1 MKKRSKREDDF
12 TIKNPH
18 AAGIDIGSS
27 VHYVA
32 VSENIDSKPIRE
44 FRANTED
51 LALIVDWLTSLGI
64 TTVAMES
71 TGIYWIAL
79 YDMLASK
86 GIEVC
91 LVNARH
97 FKNVSGRKT
106 DVSDC
111 EWLRKLHTFGLLN
124 ASFIPDEL
132 TRELRIYVRQRE
144 ALETLKA
151 KDLTK
156 IGTAL
161 HSMNIKLHNIVSS
174 LEGETSMNIL
184 RSIVGGEHSPE
195 ALVLHWRKQMKATID
210 DAKRSLA
217 GNYKE
222 ENLFVLRQALS
233 SYDFH
238 KSQMLECE
246 SMIEKVLKQISLQSD
261 KRVGSE
267 ITAEAVGRKKKRKAR
282 KNEYHFDAV
291 EDLKKVTGVNLTA
304 IDGFGV
310 NTVLSLLAET
320 GTDMSKFKTAGHFCS
335 WLRLCPNPSISGGK
349 LLGHRKSTSSSRA
362 AKAFRLAAQSLHSN
376 KGYLGQKFR
385 AIAYKKGTAAAIK
398 AIAHKLAVIYYTMLR
413 DGQEYRKEDM
423 EVLQRK
429 NELAMVK
436 NLENKA
442 KKLGFNI
449 VKVAA

>member
-1 MKKRSKREDDF
+1 MKKRSKREQDL

-32 VSENIDSKPIRE
+32 VSEKIDTKPIRE
-44 FRANTED
+44 FGANTED
-51 LALIVDWLTSLGI
+51 LALIVDWLKSLRI

-71 TGIYWIAL
+71 TGIYWIPL
-79 YDMLASK
+79 YDMLESK

-97 FKNVSGRKT
+97 LKNVSGRKT
-106 DVSDC
+106 DVSDS
-111 EWLRKLHTFGLLN
+111 EWLRRLHTYGLLN
-124 ASFIPDEL
+124 NSFIPDEL

-144 ALETLKA
+144 AMETLKA

-156 IGTAL
+156 IGSAL
-161 HSMNIKLHNIVSS
+161 HAMNIKLQNIVSS
-174 LEGETSMNIL
+174 LDGETSMKIL
-184 RSIVGGEHSPE
+184 RLIIGGEHSPE
-195 ALVLHWRKQMKATID
+195 ALVSHWTKQMKATIEE
-210 DAKRSLA
+210 ARSSLA

-222 ENLFVLRQALS
+222 ENLFILSQALS

-246 SMIEKVLKQISLQSD
+246 SRIEKVLKQMCSQSD
-261 KRVGSE
+261 KSVGVE
-267 ITAEAVGRKKKRKAR
+267 IKADAVGHKKKRKAR

-291 EDLKKVTGVNLTA
+291 EDLKKLTGVDLTA

-310 NTVLSLLAET
+310 NTVLALIAET
-320 GTDMSKFKTAGHFCS
+320 GTDMSKFKTSSHFSS

-349 LLGHRKSTSSSRA
+349 ILGYRKSTSSSRA
-362 AKAFRLAAQSLHSN
+362 AKAFRLAAQSLHSH
-376 KGYLGQKFR
+376 KGYWGHKFR
-385 AIAYKKGTAAAIK
+385 AIAYKKGTGVAIK
-398 AIAHKLAVIYYTMLR
+398 AIAHKLAVVYYTMLR
-413 DGQEYRKEDM
+413 DGKEYRKEDM
-423 EVLQRK
+423 EVLKRK
-429 NELAMVK
+429 NEQAMVK